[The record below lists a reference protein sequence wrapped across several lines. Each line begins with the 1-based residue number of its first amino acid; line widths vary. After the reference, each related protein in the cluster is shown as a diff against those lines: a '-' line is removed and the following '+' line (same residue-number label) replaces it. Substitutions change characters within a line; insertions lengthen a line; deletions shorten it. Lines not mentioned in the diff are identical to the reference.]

1 VSVSDPRVDPRAAEF
16 VRAREDAGATLK
28 SAVLEYAALR
38 RGARVDRWSEDV
50 VLVDAG
56 SGPIPFSGMNGPSC
70 SVVGRTI
77 CDRKELTHACLQRA
91 GVAVAAGRS
100 FAIDRE
106 SAARRYAREAG
117 APLVV
122 KPNAAARGR
131 GVTVGIFDL
140 DTFRE
145 AWGRAVKAIAR
156 RLEGCVIVERHVT
169 GDDYRCFVVDDR
181 MISATRRVR
190 AHVVGN
196 DRDDVATLIAAKN
209 RQRALNPYLRRY
221 PIPTE
226 LALLDALREAGHGL
240 DHVPPA
246 GAHVTLRYTS
256 NLATGGDSVDVT
268 DSMHPS
274 FGEVAV
280 AALRA
285 IPGMHYGGVDLLAHD
300 VSLPA
305 SPENHVVSEIE
316 YAPGPGPYFPVV
328 GNPRDVAGAVL
339 GFYLDGRG
347 AALVGADGVPRQGA
361 G

>member
-1 VSVSDPRVDPRAAEF
+1 MSVARPSFDPRAAEF

-28 SAVLEYAALR
+28 SAVLEYAAVR
-38 RGARVDRWSEDV
+38 RGARVDRWSEEIV
-50 VLVDAG
+50 TVDAG
-56 SGPIPFSGMNGPSC
+56 AGPIPFSGMNGPSC

-77 CDRKELTHACLQRA
+77 CDRKELAHACLQRA
-91 GVAVAAGRS
+91 GVAVPAGRS

-106 SAARRYAREAG
+106 SEARRYARGMG

-131 GVTVGIFDL
+131 GVTVGIHDL
-140 DTFRE
+140 DSLRE
-145 AWGRAVKAIAR
+145 AWGRAVRAIAR
-156 RLEGCVIVERHVT
+156 RLEGSVIVERHVT

-181 MISATRRVR
+181 MVSATRRVR
-190 AHVVGN
+190 AYVVGN
-196 DRDDVATLIAAKN
+196 GSDDVATLIAAKN
-209 RQRALNPYLRRY
+209 RERALNPYLRRY

-226 LALLDALREAGHGL
+226 LALLEALREAGLGL

-246 GAHVTLRYTS
+246 GAHVTLRNTS

-268 DSMHPS
+268 DTVHPS
-274 FGEVAV
+274 FREVAV

-300 VSLPA
+300 LTRPA
-305 SPENHVVSEIE
+305 SHENHVVTEIE

-328 GNPRDVAGAVL
+328 GIPRDVGDAVL
-339 GFYLDGRG
+339 GFYLEGRG
-347 AALVGADGVPRQGA
+347 ATLPGA
-361 G
+361 GR